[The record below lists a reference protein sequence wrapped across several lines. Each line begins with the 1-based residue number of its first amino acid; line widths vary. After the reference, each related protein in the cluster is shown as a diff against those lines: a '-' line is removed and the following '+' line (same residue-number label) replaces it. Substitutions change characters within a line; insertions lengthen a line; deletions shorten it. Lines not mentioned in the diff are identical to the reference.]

1 MRTATTITAKASAS
15 EAGPSP
21 GGRPGWGPLVV
32 IASAHLMA
40 ILDTTVMFVA
50 LPSAQRALGL
60 SVTTRQWVVTAYTL
74 AFAALL
80 LLGGRLAD
88 RFGARRTLLVGVTGF
103 ACASA
108 IGGASFDGTMLIAA
122 RAVQG
127 AFAALLVSST
137 KSLLISV
144 YVEARDR
151 ARAIGIFTAT
161 LTAGLAVG
169 LVLGGVVTTVLGWR
183 WCLYVNIPLSMV
195 AIIGAPRVL
204 PAVRERREVRI
215 DTASA
220 VMATV
225 GMVALVYGLSEVP
238 SLGWTAAEVVGCLAT
253 AAAVLGAFVARQATT
268 AHPLLPIRVV
278 LDRNRAGG
286 LVAMV
291 FNGLSTFGMLL
302 ILTYQLQ
309 AVMRYSPLRT
319 GYALV
324 PFAVAAAL
332 GSAVLAPRLAARVSP
347 RWQIVA
353 GLLLE
358 RGRPGTPRRPHR
370 LEPLRAVDLVR
381 RACGRARYRSRRAA
395 DPSNLAAGRASRR
408 CRSGIRGLQHRWPAR
423 LVARCRPAQ
432 HDRGQRHRSLSG
444 FPHRGEFG
452 QRDGARLRGGH
463 ALGGGNSA
471 DRHGARR
478 SSRQG
483 QDAHSH
489 GLTRQAGLRPTW
501 GELCAFKAYN
511 SPQVGEGPSRG
522 RPKPGMARAGK
533 GPRREGPKLGRGRL

>member
-1 MRTATTITAKASAS
+1 M
-15 EAGPSP
+15 
-21 GGRPGWGPLVV
+21 
-32 IASAHLMA
+32 
-40 ILDTTVMFVA
+40 
-50 LPSAQRALGL
+50 
-60 SVTTRQWVVTAYTL
+60 
-74 AFAALL
+74 
-80 LLGGRLAD
+80 
-88 RFGARRTLLVGVTGF
+88 
-103 ACASA
+103 
-108 IGGASFDGTMLIAA
+108 
-122 RAVQG
+122 QG

-353 GLLLE
+353 GLLLSAAGLVLLAGLTASSHYVPWILFAE
-358 RGRPGTPRRPHR
+358 LVEGLGTGLGGPPI
-370 LEPLRAVDLVR
+370 LQTSLRAVLPADAGAASAASSTAGQLGSSLGVALLNTIAASATAVFLASHTAASLASATVHGYAVAMLWGAVILLIAAVPVVLLVNVR
-381 RACGRARYRSRRAA
+381 T
-395 DPSNLAAGRASRR
+395 P
-408 CRSGIRGLQHRWPAR
+408 
-423 LVARCRPAQ
+423 
-432 HDRGQRHRSLSG
+432 
-444 FPHRGEFG
+444 
-452 QRDGARLRGGH
+452 
-463 ALGGGNSA
+463 
-471 DRHGARR
+471 
-478 SSRQG
+478 
-483 QDAHSH
+483 
-489 GLTRQAGLRPTW
+489 TRTG
-501 GELCAFKAYN
+501 
-511 SPQVGEGPSRG
+511 
-522 RPKPGMARAGK
+522 
-533 GPRREGPKLGRGRL
+533 